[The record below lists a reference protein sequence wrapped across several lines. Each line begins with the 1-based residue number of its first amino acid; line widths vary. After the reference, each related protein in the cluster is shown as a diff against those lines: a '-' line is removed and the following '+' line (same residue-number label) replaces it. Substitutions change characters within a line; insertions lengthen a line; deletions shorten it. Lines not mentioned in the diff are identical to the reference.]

1 MSYPTSSDI
10 QLTPEQSKV
19 LSKLKAYANYASILP
34 RLDFFIPRGR
44 QIALFDY
51 MKAVF
56 TSIGKRNIFDNILNQ
71 FLLSIFSTG
80 NLILEQKTMEGLA
93 KAFDQQNIVLSKQKD
108 LGGRYIYSVDNG
120 LNPSNLEF
128 LNREVLPFFRLSKD
142 LILAE
147 IMALI
152 FGPPSNI
159 KKFKPTFTDEQAAE
173 YAACGS
179 SLYTISN
186 LPNQGV
192 GDIEAKRAN
201 LLKQIKNG
209 GISFDISCQEVI
221 IKLPDNY
228 IQTFFGDNLSL
239 PNNPNPNFQPS
250 VVLQRLDNYIELE
263 VARQNIPENQS
274 SASKTF
280 KENFIERLLNLIAFS
295 ITNQLGIVYTRIYA
309 KTTPVQNLIA
319 QDITNV
325 LSNQINSALPT
336 ERLVPQLEL
345 EQFIN
350 TSPCQVYNVGIRIK
364 NGENVGQDNKF
375 MIFAQVIINAVLG
388 ILISLILQKLLKEV
402 KLLIKN
408 VIAKKAKDLAD
419 RISKKRLAMYEAFFN
434 RAKFEVERKAKLIR
448 ALDRLS
454 DILRN
459 TQS

>member
-10 QLTPEQSKV
+10 QLTSEQSKV

-56 TSIGKRNIFDNILNQ
+56 TSIGKRNVFENILEQ
-71 FLLSIFSTG
+71 FLLTLFSFG
-80 NLILEQKTMEGLA
+80 SNILERKTMEGLA
-93 KAFDQQNIVLSKQKD
+93 ASFDKQKIVLSKQKD
-108 LGGRYIYSVDNG
+108 LGGRYIYSLDNG
-120 LNPSNLEF
+120 LNPSNLDF
-128 LNREVLPFFRLSKD
+128 LNREVLPFFQLSKD
-142 LILAE
+142 VILAE

-159 KKFKPTFTDEQAAE
+159 KKFNPTLTDEQAAE

-201 LLKQIKNG
+201 LLKQIKRG

-228 IQTFFGDNLSL
+228 IQTFFGGNVNLNS
-239 PNNPNPNFQPS
+239 PNPNFNPS
-250 VVLQRLDNYIELE
+250 VTFQRLQNYVETE
-263 VARQNIPENQS
+263 VARQNIPENQT
-274 SASKTF
+274 SAAKSF
-280 KENFIERLLNLIAFS
+280 RENFIERLLNLITFS
-295 ITNQLGIVYTRIYA
+295 IINQLGIVYTRIYS

-325 LSNQINSALPT
+325 LSNQINGILPT

-345 EQFIN
+345 EQFISTN
-350 TSPCQVYNVGIRIK
+350 PCQVYNVGIRIK
-364 NGENVGQDNKF
+364 NGENVGEDNKY
-375 MIFAQVIINAVLG
+375 MIFAQILINAILG

-408 VIAKKAKDLAD
+408 VIAKKSKDLAE

-434 RAKFEVERKAKLIR
+434 RAKSETERKAKLVR

-454 DILRN
+454 NILRN
-459 TQS
+459 TQ